1 LELTNAGI
9 TCPECG
15 SKKVWKDGVRYTKYG
30 EVQRYL
36 CRSCGYR
43 FSETQLRKCSNRK
56 TSNNF
61 YRQVCAPANGAKN
74 LAKAKAVL
82 ALREKTSKSER
93 WAAGATK
100 KLNDAE
106 VKGKL
111 FEFAWWMKKQGYA
124 EETIRCYTTCL
135 KVLYF
140 RGADLNDPE
149 SVKGIIARQKWSNA
163 RKCNAVK
170 AYTLFLKMHG
180 RRWDPPKYRVTRKL
194 PFIPT
199 EQEIDTLIAG
209 CGKKLAAFLQ
219 LLKET
224 GMRAGEAKR
233 IRWTDIDFERR
244 IITLNEPEK
253 GGKPRMW
260 KVSAKL
266 IGMLNALPR
275 KSERVFGDGPINS
288 LKGTF
293 LRARKRLAAKLQNPR
308 LLKISFHTLRHWR
321 ATMEYHRTKDI
332 IHVKEFLGHKDV
344 KNTEIYITVER
355 VIFGESSA
363 DEFHVK
369 VAKTPEEIK
378 QLLEVGYDFICEKDG
393 LLFFRKRK

>member
-1 LELTNAGI
+1 
-9 TCPECG
+9 
-15 SKKVWKDGVRYTKYG
+15 
-30 EVQRYL
+30 
-36 CRSCGYR
+36 
-43 FSETQLRKCSNRK
+43 
-56 TSNNF
+56 
-61 YRQVCAPANGAKN
+61 
-74 LAKAKAVL
+74 LAKAEAVL
-82 ALREKTSKSER
+82 ALRKKTSKSER

-100 KLNDAE
+100 KLSDAE

-111 FEFAWWMKKQGYA
+111 VEFAWWMKKQGYA

-140 RGADLNDPE
+140 RGANLNDPE
-149 SVKGIIARQKWSNA
+149 SVKEIIARQKRSNA

-233 IRWTDIDFERR
+233 IQWTDIDFERR

-275 KSERVFGDGPINS
+275 KSERVFGDGAINS

-293 LRARKRLAAKLQNPR
+293 LRARKILAAKLQNPR